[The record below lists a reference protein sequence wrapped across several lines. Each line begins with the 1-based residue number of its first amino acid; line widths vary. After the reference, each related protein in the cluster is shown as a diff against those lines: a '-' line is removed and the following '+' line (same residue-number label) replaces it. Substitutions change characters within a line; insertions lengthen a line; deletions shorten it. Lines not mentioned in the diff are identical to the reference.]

1 MSKKDVVLELE
12 KIKKALIDYLEY
24 RANLGILDNESLE
37 ISELNYSI
45 LCKFVEENG
54 IIISGDDS
62 IQRHRAIALYRNSL
76 KLMDGLFD
84 IDKRHIDLNDDEI
97 IRLSSPILNKF
108 RMMGKDLGNGLRLTC
123 SDEDGIFLHFTS
135 KSGKQS
141 GLRLD
146 ADENMDC
153 GKTWALELLGIEKE

>member
-1 MSKKDVVLELE
+1 MSKKDVALELE

-54 IIISGDDS
+54 ISTSNDDK
-62 IQRHRAIALYRNSL
+62 IQKHRAMALYRNSL
-76 KLMDGLFD
+76 KLMDGLLG

-97 IRLSSPILNKF
+97 IRLNSPILNKF
-108 RMMGKDLGNGLRLTC
+108 RMMEEFEK
-123 SDEDGIFLHFTS
+123 
-135 KSGKQS
+135 
-141 GLRLD
+141 
-146 ADENMDC
+146 
-153 GKTWALELLGIEKE
+153 ALKGHK